1 MNPTMIYSKIN
12 RLKLIIYRVES
23 TGVFDIQSFAT
34 ITKAILKDV
43 DGLKAVKFTMKEVK
57 NEGSVD

>member
-23 TGVFDIQSFAT
+23 TGVFDIQAFAT
-34 ITKAILKDV
+34 ITKSILKDV
-43 DGLKAVKFTMKEVK
+43 DGLKAVKFTVKEVK